1 MRAGVADDEAWP
13 MLRSTDIPL
22 LYVDCDIP
30 DGVTLVEWR
39 LEKVAAERR
48 DRDAAR
54 EARSRARTAAL
65 KRRLPR
71 LRPAPVP
78 ALRPRFA

>member
-1 MRAGVADDEAWP
+1 

-30 DGVTLVEWR
+30 DGTTLTEWR
-39 LEKVAAERR
+39 RDRVAAERR
-48 DRDAAR
+48 NRDEIR
-54 EARSRARTAAL
+54 EARAAARAAAL

-71 LRPAPVP
+71 LGPLPSF
-78 ALRPRFA
+78 RPRFV

>member
-1 MRAGVADDEAWP
+1 MRGQASRGEASP

-39 LEKVAAERR
+39 RDRVAIERR
-48 DRDAAR
+48 DRVEAR
-54 EARSRARTAAL
+54 EARAAARTAAL

-71 LRPAPVP
+71 LGPLPSF
-78 ALRPRFA
+78 RPRFA

>member
-1 MRAGVADDEAWP
+1 

-30 DGVTLVEWR
+30 DGTTLTEW
-39 LEKVAAERR
+39 RR
-48 DRDAAR
+48 DRAAHERQDRIEAR
-54 EARSRARTAAL
+54 EARAAARMAAL

-71 LRPAPVP
+71 LVPRPSF
-78 ALRPRFA
+78 RPRFV